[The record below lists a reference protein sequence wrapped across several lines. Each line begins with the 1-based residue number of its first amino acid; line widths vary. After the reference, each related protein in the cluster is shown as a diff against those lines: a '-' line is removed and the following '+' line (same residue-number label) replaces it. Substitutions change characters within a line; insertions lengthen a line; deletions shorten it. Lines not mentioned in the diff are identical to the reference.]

1 METRIKPGINLPVG
15 RLGEV
20 KSSYLAQIMRLT
32 WDVTKGSGHLLA
44 IKYRFTFH
52 AQKGSHGL
60 PAWLHTYT
68 LGKGKGLRQGSG
80 LARRARE
87 SLKALRSVPPHTLS
101 HPAWGGKDGDSSA
114 ASPRSTPAH
123 WVPSRARDG
132 LVMNYTT
139 PGGAEFRGSSWDPEP
154 HTEIAVGLGMHRA
167 SR

>member
-1 METRIKPGINLPVG
+1 
-15 RLGEV
+15 
-20 KSSYLAQIMRLT
+20 MRLT
-32 WDVTKGSGHLLA
+32 WDVTKGSDHLLA

-60 PAWLHTYT
+60 PACLPGFTPT
-68 LGKGKGLRQGSG
+68 LLGKGEGGGQGSG
-80 LARRARE
+80 LAHRARE
-87 SLKALRSVPPHTLS
+87 SWKVLRSVPPHTLS

-123 WVPSRARDG
+123 RVPSRARDV
-132 LVMNYTT
+132 LAMNYTT
-139 PGGAEFRGSSWDPEP
+139 PGGAEFRGSSCDPEP